1 MKRFGALTVL
11 FLISQLFLFTG
22 CESNDN
28 PVTPPSEVDQR
39 LIGTWLSID
48 TLPGILPPYNLSVNS
63 ITITAD
69 KKIYRNGWELST
81 GKLLPIETY
90 FPGRILKASGDTLK
104 YDGLS
109 SGWSLVQTYRYRFES
124 ISLILENGYEKFAY
138 KKTKPGAMIF
148 PIITCDLSYNF
159 MDKIFKNDSPTWTT
173 SAKLRTYNGV
183 KEIYAVSKGLL
194 LRITIPE
201 FQGKGTYPIYYNQ
214 ALLQNLGGD
223 VAYRFI
229 SDSVETGQL
238 VIEEYD
244 SDNKICSGRFDF
256 SIIYDVSFPNPPTT
270 KRVSN
275 GKFTVPIFD

>member
-28 PVTPPSEVDQR
+28 PVTPSGEVDQR

-90 FPGRILKASGDTLK
+90 FPGRILKASGDTLI

-124 ISLILENGYEKFAY
+124 ISLILEKGIQKITY
-138 KKTKPGAMIF
+138 KKSRLEAKIF
-148 PIITCDLSYNF
+148 PIITCELSYNF
-159 MDKIFKNDSPTWTT
+159 LDRIFKNDSPSMII
-173 SAKLRTYNGV
+173 SANLRTINGI
-183 KEIYAVSKGLL
+183 KEIYAVSNALL

-275 GKFTVPIFD
+275 GRFIVPVFE